1 MQTDLKVEEET
12 VPNYDTSR
20 YYPVEIRDVFQDRY
34 EVLGKLGYGTT
45 STTWFCRD
53 QDDEDFK
60 VLKICIHESGTSL
73 REKDAYSQFSGLRT
87 SNIGYWFT
95 RMAEDV
101 FEISGP
107 SGFQHTCFVFTP
119 AACTIWEILEC
130 HGGKS
135 INLDFIKSTLLRA
148 IRALD
153 FLHSDAHLIHTDVKL
168 DNMFMTLTDDAE
180 LEALAWHLAENPP
193 EFKVDETGRKIYA
206 QCNLRHLGANSWD
219 HVILGDLG
227 EAYVFDKDEDDGLL
241 GPSIVGP
248 AALRSP
254 EVILGMKWGPP
265 LDIWQIGCL
274 FFMLLN
280 KRLPFQNIE
289 GEERWSGCYHLT
301 QMTALMGPPPA
312 DYLARSEE
320 QYLECDENCAWRNPG
335 SKGMPDISF
344 EALLER
350 LEGEDKAT
358 ALDFVERIFR
368 WKPEERSTAKQL
380 LDHPF
385 FNFEKS
391 DTEESSST
399 ETDNEETDAEDKGL
413 EETTAEGA
421 SAEEADAEETI
432 AEETTAEETTAK
444 ETTADEA
451 DAEETTV
458 EEADAEDT
466 IAEDTGVEERTAE
479 EASAEEAD
487 AAQEARAEQTGAEE
501 MSSEKT
507 RPAFQCTDKETCKD
521 CTDIAESQTP
531 SEEVVASPDDLE
543 SQIFGDAGASQQ
555 PPIHAR
561 KNPEDKAPI
570 KEEQG
575 GVEPSEAPKSEESE
589 DSKEEPEQTA
599 ADAKKD
605 CDSQV
610 MDEPQTEPLE
620 KLADLQ
626 TGLAESLQQQ

>member
-1 MQTDLKVEEET
+1 MHTDQKVEEET
-12 VPNYDTSR
+12 VPNYNPSR
-20 YYPVEIRDVFQDRY
+20 YYPVQIGDIFLDRY
-34 EVLGKLGYGTT
+34 EVLGKLGFGST

-53 QDDEDFK
+53 HQSAPVKATRNKVFFADLRSSAENFK
-60 VLKICIHESGTSL
+60 VLKICIHENGNPL
-73 REKDAYSQFSGLRT
+73 REQGVYSQFSGLRT
-87 SNIGYWFT
+87 ANVGYFFT
-95 RMAEDV
+95 RIPKKR
-101 FEISGP
+101 FEVQGP
-107 SGFQHTCFVFTP
+107 SGHQHACFTFSP
-119 AACTIWEILEC
+119 AACTIEEILKC
-130 HGGKS
+130 HGS
-135 INLDFIKSTLLRA
+135 QSLNLDFIKSTLLCA
-148 IRALD
+148 VRALD

-168 DNMFMTLTDDAE
+168 DNMFMTLKGDAE
-180 LEALAWHLAENPP
+180 LEALACFMVENPP

-206 QCNLRHLGANSWD
+206 QYTLPRLGAKSWN
-219 HVILGDLG
+219 HAILGDLG
-227 EAYVFDKDEDDGLL
+227 EAYVFDEDEDDGLL

-280 KRLPFQNIE
+280 KRLPFQNVE

-350 LEGEDKAT
+350 LEGKDKANG
-358 ALDFVERIFR
+358 LDFVGRIFR

-391 DTEESSST
+391 DAEETSST
-399 ETDNEETDAEDKGL
+399 ETDNEETDAEDTGV

-421 SAEEADAEETI
+421 SAEEADAEKTI
-432 AEETTAEETTAK
+432 AEETTAEE
-444 ETTADEA
+444 AD
-451 DAEETTV
+451 
-458 EEADAEDT
+458 
-466 IAEDTGVEERTAE
+466 AE
-479 EASAEEAD
+479 EASAEEAGAEEAD
-487 AAQEARAEQTGAEE
+487 AEETTTQEARAEQTGAKE

-507 RPAFQCTDKETCKD
+507 RPTSQCTDKETSKD

-543 SQIFGDAGASQQ
+543 TQILGDAGESQQ

-561 KNPEDKAPI
+561 KNP
-570 KEEQG
+570 
-575 GVEPSEAPKSEESE
+575 
-589 DSKEEPEQTA
+589 
-599 ADAKKD
+599 
-605 CDSQV
+605 
-610 MDEPQTEPLE
+610 
-620 KLADLQ
+620 
-626 TGLAESLQQQ
+626 